1 MEHLSAKCIRNDE
14 NFFQLADYWDE
25 GIQRKKAVSEF
36 LEWVENEPAFQVP
49 DTPEKKEED
58 DDLVFLTEE
67 EARQEDVLITM
78 NNIKRKLAAQFE
90 SSN

>member
-1 MEHLSAKCIRNDE
+1 MEHLSAKCLRSDE
-14 NFFQLADYWDE
+14 NFFQLADYWEE
-25 GIQRKKAVSEF
+25 GIQRKKAVSDF
-36 LEWVENEPAFQVP
+36 LEWVENNPEFAVP
-49 DTPEKKEED
+49 DTPEKPEEE

-67 EARQEDVLITM
+67 EAREDDVLITM

>member
-1 MEHLSAKCIRNDE
+1 MEHLSAKCIRNDD